1 MHHDIDHLPERRLDP
16 PPEPRS
22 RAILSPEDA
31 VSDALERLVL
41 VRSLSLGEP
50 VVEARLGNE
59 FGTLVAYDEEIREI
73 APASYAA
80 GDKALIAALQL
91 LIPHRAN
98 DAAQRAYER
107 VYNRLVD
114 TGRIEA

>member
-1 MHHDIDHLPERRLDP
+1 MPHDIDHLPERRLD

-31 VSDALERLVL
+31 VSDALERLVI

-59 FGTLVAYDEEIREI
+59 HGTLVAYDEEIREI
-73 APASYAA
+73 APTSYTGSDFA
-80 GDKALIAALQL
+80 IRMALQI

-98 DAAQRAYER
+98 DAADRAYHR
-107 VYNRLVD
+107 VWNRLVD
-114 TGRIEA
+114 TGRIEG